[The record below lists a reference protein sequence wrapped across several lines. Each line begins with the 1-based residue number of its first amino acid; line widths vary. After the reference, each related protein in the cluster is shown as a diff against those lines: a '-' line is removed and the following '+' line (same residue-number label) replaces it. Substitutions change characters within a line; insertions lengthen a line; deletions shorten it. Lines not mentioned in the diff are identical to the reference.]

1 MTKKEFK
8 ERVVNK
14 IRAVKE
20 EKQRQARFCHES
32 RQYEQEQD
40 YQSQV
45 ATLSEVLCL
54 IEAVG

>member
-8 ERVVNK
+8 ERLVNK

-32 RQYEQEQD
+32 QQYNQEGD

-45 ATLSEVLCL
+45 ATLSEVLCM
-54 IEAVG
+54 IESIG